1 MNEWMK
7 SVYLRWNF
15 KKWEELRRDQKALL
29 YKAYSPMNNA
39 LALHIESEGEQTFKN
54 DFKFCVLMENSTNYM
69 ETSLFDI

>member
-1 MNEWMK
+1 
-7 SVYLRWNF
+7 
-15 KKWEELRRDQKALL
+15 
-29 YKAYSPMNNA
+29 MNNV